1 MEYIS
6 FIDEKFDASITL
18 ILLMIVLV
26 YIGVTKFPH
35 ILDAIDRLKYGKIEP
50 LEKALESEHINERT
64 KTSFKMLLQHNYFQK
79 LTGLRVSQLEREK
92 LIELHILSEG
102 EISYEEIRDIM
113 FYIDFDKEKG
123 GFVLN
128 KYSEKLNGYTRS
140 MSYMYI
146 LGGTAFL
153 ILAYLNTQEIDD
165 FKISHPYFLL
175 VGLPALFASI
185 VLLYSGFGSLNNN
198 RKITMAQD
206 FIKKQNQIFNNNLEN
221 ESD

>member
-1 MEYIS
+1 M
-6 FIDEKFDASITL
+6 
-18 ILLMIVLV
+18 
-26 YIGVTKFPH
+26 
-35 ILDAIDRLKYGKIEP
+35 
-50 LEKALESEHINERT
+50 
-64 KTSFKMLLQHNYFQK
+64 
-79 LTGLRVSQLEREK
+79 
-92 LIELHILSEG
+92 
-102 EISYEEIRDIM
+102 
-113 FYIDFDKEKG
+113 KG

>member
-79 LTGLRVSQLEREK
+79 LTGLGVSQLEREK

-113 FYIDFDKEKG
+113 FYIDFDKENG
-123 GFVLN
+123 SIQLN
-128 KYSEKLNGYTRS
+128 
-140 MSYMYI
+140 I
-146 LGGTAFL
+146 
-153 ILAYLNTQEIDD
+153 
-165 FKISHPYFLL
+165 
-175 VGLPALFASI
+175 
-185 VLLYSGFGSLNNN
+185 
-198 RKITMAQD
+198 
-206 FIKKQNQIFNNNLEN
+206 
-221 ESD
+221 